1 MTDQR
6 PPIRPL
12 YATAIQE
19 ARASGDQQAM
29 QEVLDRA
36 EREGATD
43 PEIQKALAELRA
55 ELHRMPI
62 QAMYGVALQQA
73 LRSGDVAQMRALA
86 DRAEREGASDPEI
99 QSALADVRAELSR
112 RGS

>member
-1 MTDQR
+1 MSDQK

-12 YATAIQE
+12 YAAAIQE

-29 QEVLDRA
+29 QSILDRA
-36 EREGATD
+36 EREGGSD
-43 PEIQKALAELRA
+43 PEIQSALTDLRA
-55 ELHRMPI
+55 SMKDQPM

-86 DRAEREGASDPEI
+86 DRAEREGADDPEI

>member
-1 MTDQR
+1 MSDHT
-6 PPIRPL
+6 IRPL
-12 YATAIQE
+12 YAAAIQE

-29 QEVLDRA
+29 QDVLARA
-36 EREGATD
+36 EREGGSD
-43 PEIQKALAELRA
+43 PEIQSALAELRA
-55 ELHRMPI
+55 SMRDKPM
-62 QAMYGVALQQA
+62 QAMYGVALHQA

-86 DRAEREGASDPEI
+86 DQAEGNSDPAI